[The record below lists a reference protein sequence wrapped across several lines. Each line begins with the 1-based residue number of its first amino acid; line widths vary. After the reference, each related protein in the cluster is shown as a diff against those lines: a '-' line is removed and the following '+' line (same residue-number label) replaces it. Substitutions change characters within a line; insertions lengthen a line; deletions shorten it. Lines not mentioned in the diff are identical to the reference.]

1 MSADNPFAQRI
12 ATAIKRWR
20 LRLGWSQ
27 QEASWRVGVL
37 PPEISRWET
46 ALRTPGHRN
55 LARICAAY
63 GLTPAELLREDEP
76 LLPPGWPPEA
86 LDALRDSPELRDA
99 IAAILKTADEGGEP

>member
-12 ATAIKRWR
+12 ATLLKRQR
-20 LRLGWSQ
+20 LRIGWSQ
-27 QEASWRVGVL
+27 QEASHHVGVL

-46 ALRTPGHRN
+46 AFRTPGHRN

-76 LLPPGWPPEA
+76 LLPPEWPPEA
-86 LDALRDSPELRDA
+86 LDALRDSPELREA
-99 IAAILKTADEGGEP
+99 VAAILKGDGEGGAP